1 MNQQTLSDIE
11 YGNRRHTTRRD
22 HFLSLMDELVPWG
35 KWVER
40 IRPYYPAG
48 RRGRPPKKIETM
60 LRMYLMQIWYG
71 LSAARIEDVVYDSYA
86 MRSFMHIDFL
96 KEQAPGSSTLLR
108 FKHLIEEKGI
118 AEELL
123 ADIDARL
130 EERGV
135 VLKQGSIVDAK
146 LVERGACHH

>member
-11 YGNRRHTTRRD
+11 YGNRRHTTRRE
-22 HFLSLMDELVPWG
+22 HFLSLMDDLIPWDQ
-35 KWVER
+35 WVDR

-48 RRGRPPKKIETM
+48 RRGRPPKNIETM

-108 FKHLIEEKGI
+108 FRHLIEEKGI

-123 ADIDARL
+123 ADIDKRL
-130 EERGV
+130 AEQGLVLHRGA
-135 VLKQGSIVDAK
+135 IVDAR
-146 LVERGACHH
+146 LTNR

>member
-11 YGNRRHTTRRD
+11 YGNRRHRTRREE
-22 HFLSLMDELVPWG
+22 FLSLMDEIIPWER
-35 KWVER
+35 WVER
-40 IRPYYPAG
+40 IRPYYPSG
-48 RRGRPPKKIETM
+48 RRGRPPKNIETM

-96 KEQAPGSSTLLR
+96 KDQAPGSSTLLR
-108 FKHLIEEKGI
+108 FRHLIEEKGI

-130 EERGV
+130 AGQGL
-135 VLKQGSIVDAK
+135 VLHCGSIVDAK
-146 LVERGACHH
+146 LATR